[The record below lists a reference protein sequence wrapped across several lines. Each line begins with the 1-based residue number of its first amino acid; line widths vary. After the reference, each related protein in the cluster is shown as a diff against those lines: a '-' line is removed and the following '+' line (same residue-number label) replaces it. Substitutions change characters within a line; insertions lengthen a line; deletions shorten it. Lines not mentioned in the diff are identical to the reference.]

1 MEEKNKNKL
10 KATIGQL
17 PQHEPDPQLW
27 NKLEVSLDFDRQV
40 KQLLPEMPVHAPKSS
55 LWDVIETQLEPAKET
70 KHVQLKPFFSYASA
84 AAASIILLLVCI
96 YVLKINPG
104 EKVKLTYSEE
114 TVVFEP
120 KNPETSQNHNEAL
133 LFIQAQCG
141 QLPEICL
148 KPEFKELQS
157 ELAKLEE
164 ENRKIEQQIAVYGE
178 DPVLIRNQI
187 KIENLRAEFT
197 KKLIQIIIS

>member
-1 MEEKNKNKL
+1 MEEKNQNKL
-10 KATIGQL
+10 KEAIGQL
-17 PQHEPDPQLW
+17 TQHEPDSRQW
-27 NKLEVSLDFDRQV
+27 EKIEASLDFENKLQ
-40 KQLLPEMPVHAPKSS
+40 QLIPKMPVHEPKSS
-55 LWDVIETQLEPAKET
+55 LWDKIETQLEPAKEN
-70 KHVQLKPFFSYASA
+70 KHFQLNTIFRYASA
-84 AAASIILLLVCI
+84 AAASILLLLAGI
-96 YVLKINPG
+96 YVLKLYPQ

-114 TVVFEP
+114 VVLQEP
-120 KNPETSQNHNEAL
+120 ENPEISQEHNEAL
-133 LFIQAQCG
+133 QFIQAQCG

-148 KPEFKELQS
+148 KPEFKELQL

-164 ENRKIEQQIAVYGE
+164 ENRMLEQQIAVFGE